1 VHDVPVLRR
10 LICALALAFVAVVAI
25 PATTADAGPSV
36 DVYNFGDAP
45 ALGAP
50 DTALNGRIVDLAAH
64 PTKNGYWLLGRDGG
78 VFSYNVNFY
87 GSTGGLPL
95 NKPVVGMAATKSGNG
110 YWFVA
115 EDGGVFSYG
124 DAKFYGSTG
133 AIALNSPIVDM
144 AVTPTGKG
152 YWLLAADGGVFSFGD
167 AMFHGSLGGTGA
179 TVVAMTAH
187 SNGTYTLLHADGRLT
202 FFIAGNGQ
210 PVPGTVPTFA
220 VDVAAG
226 KNGGYFVLG
235 ADGGVFA
242 YGAAVFRGAAIGTGR
257 IGAALARTA
266 SGGGYWVAMIP
277 RPAEGPP
284 VPTGSGSGRRIV
296 YSNSMQRVWL
306 VEQDETPSH
315 SFLVS
320 GRRGVPSPGTYHVFS
335 KSVMSSAHGG
345 DLRLPYMTRFA
356 HGSSLAIGF
365 HGIPLR
371 RNGTPIQS
379 DAELGEY
386 RSAGCVRMNQGNVK
400 TLFDWAPVGT
410 TVVVLP

>member
-1 VHDVPVLRR
+1 MLRR
-10 LICALALAFVAVVAI
+10 LICSLALAFGAVVAI

-36 DVYNFGDAP
+36 DVYNFGNAP
-45 ALGAP
+45 SLGAP
-50 DTALNGRIVDLAAH
+50 DTALNGRIVDMAAH
-64 PTKNGYWLLGRDGG
+64 PKHDGYWLLGRDGG

-95 NKPVVGMAATKSGNG
+95 NKPVVGMAATRTGSG

-124 DAKFYGSTG
+124 DAQFYGSTG
-133 AIALNSPIVDM
+133 GMQLNSPIVDM
-144 AVTPTGKG
+144 ARTRTGRGYWLLARDGGVFAFGDAQFYGSSPAMFGTFPATAIAQTPTGKG
-152 YWLLAADGGVFSFGD
+152 YVVLRADGALLSYGD
-167 AMFHGSLGGTGA
+167 APTFS
-179 TVVAMTAH
+179 TVT
-187 SNGTYTLLHADGRLT
+187 
-202 FFIAGNGQ
+202 
-210 PVPGTVPTFA
+210 TFA
-220 VDVAAG
+220 VDIALTKSGAG
-226 KNGGYFVLG
+226 AWVLG

-242 YGAAVFRGAAIGTGR
+242 YGDAAFHGAATGTGR
-257 IGAALARTA
+257 IGGALARNA
-266 SGGGYWVAMIP
+266 SGGGYWVAMVP
-277 RPAEGPP
+277 RPADGPA
-284 VPTGSGSGRRIV
+284 VPAGSGSGRRIV

-315 SFLVS
+315 TFLVS

-356 HGSSLAIGF
+356 HGRTLSIGF

-386 RSAGCVRMNQGNVK
+386 RSAGCVRMNQSNIK
-400 TLFDWAPVGT
+400 TLFDWAPIGT